1 MTEVKSIGISKT
13 MFVVGIIA
21 AILASSLIS
30 AVIVTQLPTTNGL
43 KGDKGDKGDS
53 GATGATGPQ
62 GLQGV
67 QGPTGVTGATG
78 PEGPKGDK
86 GDPGDETV
94 FARWE
99 VTWYTLTGDYQL
111 GASVG
116 TSSFSPTFFYN
127 WGSGVV
133 FLGYDDWVAFHAT
146 MTINKSSSGPVTFTI
161 GADDECSFYI
171 DYVLY
176 ISLWQRQAYRTKSI
190 TIDVAPGL
198 HVLTLAWSESYGLA
212 AVSFDCDPDVLMW
225 NP

>member
-53 GATGATGPQ
+53 GATGATGATGPQGPQ
-62 GLQGV
+62 GLQGI
-67 QGPTGVTGATG
+67 QG
-78 PEGPKGDK
+78 EKGDK
-86 GDPGDETV
+86 GDLGDETV

-127 WGSGVV
+127 WGSDVV

-176 ISLWQRQAYRTKSI
+176 ISLSQRQAYRTKSI

-198 HVLTLAWSESYGLA
+198 HVLTLGWSESYGLA